1 MDKFN
6 INIPNILDKKIFV
19 HKYINLDIN
28 INLNKSVHKT
38 INEKYK
44 DSNVQYL
51 SINDPNHSQRKKL
64 IPYQN
69 MIKKRMASNFDIKN
83 IDIFNE
89 TFYLL
94 SENEIMKILSSDA
107 KDINNIDNLLKISY
121 KNDIDIHNNLNDRKF
136 LTNDE
141 LKKEINLLENR
152 INSLKSFN
160 SELNELKESLE
171 IRLKRLKWRM
181 AKLKII
187 V

>member
-1 MDKFN
+1 
-6 INIPNILDKKIFV
+6 
-19 HKYINLDIN
+19 
-28 INLNKSVHKT
+28 
-38 INEKYK
+38 
-44 DSNVQYL
+44 
-51 SINDPNHSQRKKL
+51 
-64 IPYQN
+64 
-69 MIKKRMASNFDIKN
+69 MASNFDIKN

-121 KNDIDIHNNLNDRKF
+121 KNDIDIHDNLNDRKF

-181 AKLKII
+181 AKRKSLYNLSAIDTKK
-187 V
+187 VWNKSKKKCATKRKAKF

>member
-1 MDKFN
+1 M
-6 INIPNILDKKIFV
+6 ILITVKDKKIDSTL
-19 HKYINLDIN
+19 YID
-28 INLNKSVHKT
+28 
-38 INEKYK
+38 
-44 DSNVQYL
+44 
-51 SINDPNHSQRKKL
+51 KK
-64 IPYQN
+64 Q
-69 MIKKRMASNFDIKN
+69 MESNFDIKN

-121 KNDIDIHNNLNDRKF
+121 KNDIDIHDNLNDRKF

-181 AKLKII
+181 AKRKSLSNLSTIDRRK
-187 V
+187 VWNNSKKNSAKKSAKRKAKF

>member
-1 MDKFN
+1 M
-6 INIPNILDKKIFV
+6 
-19 HKYINLDIN
+19 
-28 INLNKSVHKT
+28 
-38 INEKYK
+38 E
-44 DSNVQYL
+44 
-51 SINDPNHSQRKKL
+51 
-64 IPYQN
+64 
-69 MIKKRMASNFDIKN
+69 SNFDIKN

-121 KNDIDIHNNLNDRKF
+121 KNDINIHDNLNDRKF

-181 AKLKII
+181 AKRKSLYNLSAIDTKK
-187 V
+187 VWNKSKKKCATKRKAKF

>member
-1 MDKFN
+1 
-6 INIPNILDKKIFV
+6 
-19 HKYINLDIN
+19 
-28 INLNKSVHKT
+28 
-38 INEKYK
+38 
-44 DSNVQYL
+44 
-51 SINDPNHSQRKKL
+51 
-64 IPYQN
+64 
-69 MIKKRMASNFDIKN
+69 MASNFDIKN

-121 KNDIDIHNNLNDRKF
+121 KNDIDIHDNLNDRKF

-181 AKLKII
+181 AKRKSLSNLSTIDRRK
-187 V
+187 VWNNSKKNSAKKSAKRKAKF

>member
-1 MDKFN
+1 
-6 INIPNILDKKIFV
+6 
-19 HKYINLDIN
+19 
-28 INLNKSVHKT
+28 
-38 INEKYK
+38 
-44 DSNVQYL
+44 
-51 SINDPNHSQRKKL
+51 
-64 IPYQN
+64 
-69 MIKKRMASNFDIKN
+69 MASNFDIKN

-181 AKLKII
+181 AKRKSLSNLSTIDRRK
-187 V
+187 VWNNSKNSAKKSAKKKAKF

>member
-1 MDKFN
+1 M
-6 INIPNILDKKIFV
+6 
-19 HKYINLDIN
+19 
-28 INLNKSVHKT
+28 
-38 INEKYK
+38 E
-44 DSNVQYL
+44 
-51 SINDPNHSQRKKL
+51 
-64 IPYQN
+64 
-69 MIKKRMASNFDIKN
+69 SNFDIKN

-121 KNDIDIHNNLNDRKF
+121 KNDINIHDNLNDRKF

-181 AKLKII
+181 AKRKSLSNLSTIDRRK
-187 V
+187 VWNNSKKNSAKKSAKRKAKF

>member
-1 MDKFN
+1 M
-6 INIPNILDKKIFV
+6 ILITVKDKKIDSTF
-19 HKYINLDIN
+19 YID
-28 INLNKSVHKT
+28 
-38 INEKYK
+38 
-44 DSNVQYL
+44 
-51 SINDPNHSQRKKL
+51 KK
-64 IPYQN
+64 Q
-69 MIKKRMASNFDIKN
+69 MESNFDIKN

-121 KNDIDIHNNLNDRKF
+121 KNDINIHDNLNDRKF

-181 AKLKII
+181 AKRKSLSNLSTIDRRK
-187 V
+187 VWNNSKKNSAKKSAKKKAKF

>member
-1 MDKFN
+1 M
-6 INIPNILDKKIFV
+6 
-19 HKYINLDIN
+19 
-28 INLNKSVHKT
+28 
-38 INEKYK
+38 E
-44 DSNVQYL
+44 
-51 SINDPNHSQRKKL
+51 
-64 IPYQN
+64 
-69 MIKKRMASNFDIKN
+69 SNFDIKN

-121 KNDIDIHNNLNDRKF
+121 KNDIDIHDNLNDRKF

-181 AKLKII
+181 AKRKSLSNLSTIDRRK
-187 V
+187 VWNNSKKNSAKKSAKRKAKF

>member
-1 MDKFN
+1 M
-6 INIPNILDKKIFV
+6 
-19 HKYINLDIN
+19 
-28 INLNKSVHKT
+28 
-38 INEKYK
+38 E
-44 DSNVQYL
+44 
-51 SINDPNHSQRKKL
+51 
-64 IPYQN
+64 
-69 MIKKRMASNFDIKN
+69 SNFDIKN

-121 KNDIDIHNNLNDRKF
+121 KNDINIHDNLNDRKF

-152 INSLKSFN
+152 INSLESFN

-181 AKLKII
+181 AKRKSLSNLSTIDRRK
-187 V
+187 VWNNSKKNSAKKSAKKKAKF

>member
-1 MDKFN
+1 
-6 INIPNILDKKIFV
+6 
-19 HKYINLDIN
+19 
-28 INLNKSVHKT
+28 
-38 INEKYK
+38 
-44 DSNVQYL
+44 
-51 SINDPNHSQRKKL
+51 
-64 IPYQN
+64 
-69 MIKKRMASNFDIKN
+69 MASNFDIKN

-181 AKLKII
+181 AKRKSLSNLSTIDRRK
-187 V
+187 VWNNSKKNSAKKSAKKKS